1 MKKVVIID
9 DEKDARLLIRQYLKA
24 FSEFE
29 IIAECSNGI
38 EAVTKINSLEP
49 DIIFLDVQMPGLSG
63 FQVVQQLVH
72 VPKIIFTT
80 AYDRYALKA
89 FDSNAIDYLLKPY
102 TSERFAKA
110 IEKIL
115 FQDRQNFMQA
125 QKLASELVANPY
137 PERIL
142 VECGN
147 KLVKVDTPDIY
158 FLEAERDYTRIHTA
172 DKSYLSNYG
181 IGSLELRLNPQTFL
195 RIHRSYIVNMQYM
208 KEVYKEGVGAQ
219 IVMKNDKVLNVSRS
233 YMDTFK
239 KYIY

>member
-1 MKKVVIID
+1 MKKVIIID
-9 DEKDARLLIRQYLKA
+9 DEKDARLLIRQYLKTYT
-24 FSEFE
+24 EFE

-38 EAVTKINSLEP
+38 EAVTKVNEVEP
-49 DIIFLDVQMPGLSG
+49 DVIFLDVQMPGLSG

-72 VPKIIFTT
+72 IPRIIFTT

-102 TSERFAKA
+102 TSERFSKA
-110 IEKIL
+110 IERIT
-115 FQDRQNFMQA
+115 FQDRQSLVQA
-125 QKLASELVANPY
+125 HKIASEMVGSQY
-137 PERIL
+137 PDQIL

-158 FLEAERDYTRIHTA
+158 YLEAERDYTRIYTA

-181 IGSLELRLNPQTFL
+181 IGSIELRLNPQLFL
-195 RIHRSYIVNMQYM
+195 RIHRSYIVNMHYM
-208 KEVYKEGVGAQ
+208 KEVYKDGVSAQ
-219 IVMKNDKVLNVSRS
+219 IVMKNDTMLNVSRS

>member
-1 MKKVVIID
+1 MNKVIIID
-9 DEKDARLLIRQYLKA
+9 DEKDARLLIRQYLKPFTA
-24 FSEFE
+24 FE

-38 EAVTKINSLEP
+38 EAVTAINELEP

-102 TSERFAKA
+102 TSDRFSKA
-110 IEKIL
+110 IEKIT
-115 FQDRQNFMQA
+115 FQDRQAFLQA
-125 QKLASELVANPY
+125 QKIAGELAGQQY
-137 PERIL
+137 PDRIL

-147 KLVKVDTPDIY
+147 KLVKVDMPDIY
-158 FLEAERDYTRIHTA
+158 YMEAERDYTRIHTA

-181 IGSLELRLNPQTFL
+181 IGSLEARLNPQTFL
-195 RIHRSYIVNMQYM
+195 RIHRSFIVNMQYM
-208 KEVYKEGVGAQ
+208 KEVYKDGVGAQ
-219 IVMKNDKVLNVSRS
+219 IVMKNDAVLNVSRS
-233 YMDTFK
+233 YMDAFK